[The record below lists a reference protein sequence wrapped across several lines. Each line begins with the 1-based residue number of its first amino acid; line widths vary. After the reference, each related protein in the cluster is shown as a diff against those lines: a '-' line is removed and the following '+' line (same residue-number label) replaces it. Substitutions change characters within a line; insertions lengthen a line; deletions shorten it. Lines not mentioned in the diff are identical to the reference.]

1 MKIAFVGAS
10 GYGNVGD
17 DTYPILW
24 RRFFPRLETQCFN
37 SNHPVD
43 GLDPDTALV
52 VFGGGGLMW
61 HRDGDA
67 HFEYMSYYVAEAEK
81 LAIPFGMISCD
92 FQFDRAEA
100 DSEKFI
106 IDPVVEQWLPLLR
119 RASFIQLRSKHS
131 VDILAGYGIC
141 ASYAPDLAYLFRP
154 VDILKSTDTIT
165 VVPAGRVSANNP
177 EIEQDIQSAR
187 SRWPDARLLFLNMG
201 GPIGDEKTH
210 EFSEKYPTATVV
222 LSDRADPVK
231 ALDVIGRSHLV
242 LSGRYHGMVFARN
255 CGTPCRTYPG
265 APYKIDVEPV
275 VAESGDAW
283 QNVLMLREQI
293 RRTATG

>member
-24 RRFFPRLETQCFN
+24 KRFLPRLDTRFFN
-37 SNHPVD
+37 SNHPTT
-43 GLDPDTALV
+43 GLDSDTALV

-61 HRDGDA
+61 HREGDA
-67 HFEYMSYYVAEAEK
+67 HFEYMSYYVDQAEK
-81 LAIPFGMISCD
+81 LGIPFGMISCD

-100 DSEKFI
+100 DDESFI
-106 IDPVVEQWLPLLR
+106 IDPVVEKWLPLLR
-119 RASFIQLRSKHS
+119 RSSFIRLRSKHS
-131 VDILAGYGIC
+131 VDILAGHDIS

-165 VVPAGRVSANNP
+165 VVPAGRVSANTS
-177 EIEQDIQSAR
+177 EVEKDIRAAQAK
-187 SRWPDARLLFLNMG
+187 WPDARLLFLNMG
-201 GPIGDEKTH
+201 GPIGDDKTR
-210 EFSEKYPTATVV
+210 EFSEKYPAATTV

-231 ALDVIGRSHLV
+231 ALDIIGRSHRV

-255 CGTPCRTYPG
+255 CGTPCKTYAG
-265 APYKIDVEPV
+265 APYKIDVELAV
-275 VAESGDAW
+275 IESGDAW
-283 QNVLMLREQI
+283 QNVLTLRQQI
-293 RRTATG
+293 LNAADR